1 MWDPPYRGETKKRI
15 LTRLSEH
22 ETNVDKEEW
31 GKSAVALHS
40 SRCDGRIQF
49 EKAKTVAVVSGKFE
63 RKIRETL
70 EIQKH
75 DCHKDDGG
83 MNPDKGQ
90 YVTTKFWYPLLKY
103 LKKTE
108 ESRETNAVTSNNI

>member
-1 MWDPPYRGETKKRI
+1 MG
-15 LTRLSEH
+15 EH
-22 ETNVDKEEW
+22 ETYIAKEEW
-31 GKSAVALHS
+31 KKSGVALHS
-40 SRCDGRIQF
+40 RLCSGNIEF
-49 EKAKTVAVVSGKFE
+49 EKAKTVAVISNKFE

-75 DCHKDDGG
+75 DCFKDDGG
-83 MNPDKGQ
+83 MNPDKGK

-108 ESRETNAVTSNNI
+108 ENQSTNASDVS